1 MGWLLVLALVLLLLA
16 IGGRFLGSITI
27 LEYERALRFENG
39 QFVAVTGPGKY
50 RYLTHRTRFHRV
62 DIRLVH
68 EAVSGQEVLSSD
80 AVAFKASLLA
90 SYRIVDPKLAVLETQ
105 NVQEAVHSALQLGLR
120 ALIAGRTSEE
130 LLQRRAEGSALL
142 LGEAEP
148 LLAKVG
154 VALEQVALRDLTLPG
169 DLKKAFSQVAQAR
182 QEGLAALERARGET
196 AALRSLANVAQLM
209 ERHPS
214 LLQLRLLQT
223 ITERSG
229 NTVVVGSPPNLG
241 PIIPTQPGSGH
252 PGEPAAE

>member
-1 MGWLLVLALVLLLLA
+1 MSWLLALALVLLLMVVGSRLL
-16 IGGRFLGSITI
+16 RSITI
-27 LEYERALRFENG
+27 LEYERALKFEHG
-39 QFVAVTGPGKY
+39 QFVAVVGPGKY
-50 RYLTHRTRFHRV
+50 RYLPHRTRFHSV
-62 DIRLVH
+62 DTRLVH

-120 ALIAGRTSEE
+120 ALISGRTAEE
-130 LLQRRAEGSALL
+130 LLQRRSEGSALL

-196 AALRSLANVAQLM
+196 AALRNLANVAQLM

-223 ITERSG
+223 ISERSG
-229 NTVVVGSPPNLG
+229 NTVVVGSPPNFG
-241 PIIPTQPGSGH
+241 PIIPNQPSSAP

>member
-1 MGWLLVLALVLLLLA
+1 MGWLIALSLVLLVLAVVLA
-16 IGGRFLGSITI
+16 RFGSITVQ
-27 LEYERALRFENG
+27 EYERALKFEDG
-39 QFVAVTGPGKY
+39 QFVAVVGPGKY
-50 RYLTHRTRFHRV
+50 RFLTHGTRFHSV
-62 DIRLVH
+62 DTRLVH

-130 LLQRRAEGSALL
+130 LLQQRAEGSAVL
-142 LGEAEP
+142 LGEAQL

-169 DLKKAFSQVAQAR
+169 DLKKSFSQVAQAR

-196 AALRSLANVAQLM
+196 AALRNLANVAQLM

-223 ITERSG
+223 ISERSG
-229 NTVVVGSPPNLG
+229 NTVVVGSPPSFG
-241 PIIPTQPGSGH
+241 PVIPTQSSSGP
-252 PGEPAAE
+252 PGEAAAE

>member
-1 MGWLLVLALVLLLLA
+1 MSWLLALALVLLLMVVGSRLL
-16 IGGRFLGSITI
+16 RSITI
-27 LEYERALRFENG
+27 LEYERALKFENG
-39 QFVAVTGPGKY
+39 QFVAVAGPGKY
-50 RYLTHRTRFHRV
+50 WYLPHRTRFQSV
-62 DIRLVH
+62 DTRLVH

-90 SYRIVDPKLAVLETQ
+90 SYRIVDPKLSVLETQ

-196 AALRSLANVAQLM
+196 AALRSLSNVAQLM

-229 NTVVVGSPPNLG
+229 NTVVVGSPPNFG

-252 PGEPAAE
+252 PGEPVAE